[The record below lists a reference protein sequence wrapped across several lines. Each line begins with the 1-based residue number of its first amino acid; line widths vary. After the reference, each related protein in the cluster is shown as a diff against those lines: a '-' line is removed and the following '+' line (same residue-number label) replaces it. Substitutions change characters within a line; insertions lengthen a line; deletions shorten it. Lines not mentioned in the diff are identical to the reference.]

1 MNELV
6 IREFVL
12 YAIAYMYDMRF
23 FTMKALSYTALRK
36 TLAKTMEKVCDDHE
50 PIVITRKSEGAV
62 VMLSLEDYESL
73 EETTYLLR
81 SPKNV
86 KRLFESI
93 SQLEEGKGV
102 EKDLVE

>member
-1 MNELV
+1 
-6 IREFVL
+6 
-12 YAIAYMYDMRF
+12 
-23 FTMKALSYTALRK
+23 MKVLSYTALRSN
-36 TLAKTMEKVCDDHE
+36 LAKTMEKVCDDHE

-86 KRLFESI
+86 KRLVESI
-93 SQLEEGKGV
+93 SQLEQGKGF
-102 EKDLVE
+102 EKALHE

>member
-1 MNELV
+1 
-6 IREFVL
+6 
-12 YAIAYMYDMRF
+12 
-23 FTMKALSYTALRK
+23 MKTLSYTALRNN
-36 TLAKTMEKVCDDHE
+36 LAKTMEKVCEDHD

-86 KRLFESI
+86 KRLIESL
-93 SQLEEGKGV
+93 SQLEEGRGV
-102 EKDLVE
+102 VKVLLE

>member
-1 MNELV
+1 
-6 IREFVL
+6 
-12 YAIAYMYDMRF
+12 MYIIEVYV
-23 FTMKALSYTALRK
+23 MKALSYTALRN
-36 TLAKTMEKVCDDHE
+36 TLAKTMEKVCEDHE
-50 PIVITRKSEGAV
+50 PIIITRKNEGAV

-93 SQLEEGKGV
+93 SQLKKGGGLK
-102 EKDLVE
+102 KDLDE